1 MPFAERNNMASEAV
15 HLFAQSKPKEL
26 RTFLSTCDGFA
37 AISPSKE
44 DKLYIKA
51 HWSHALNVK
60 VLAPVEPSVTKL
72 MILLENYLLMRQ

>member
-1 MPFAERNNMASEAV
+1 MVGMPFAERSNMASEAV

-37 AISPSKE
+37 AISPKE
-44 DKLYIKA
+44 DKLNMKA

-60 VLAPVEPSVTKL
+60 VFGPWNLV
-72 MILLENYLLMRQ
+72 

>member
-1 MPFAERNNMASEAV
+1 MVGMPFAERSTMASEAV

-37 AISPSKE
+37 AISHSKE
-44 DKLYIKA
+44 DKLYMKA

-60 VLAPVEPSVTKL
+60 VFGPCGT
-72 MILLENYLLMRQ
+72 

>member
-1 MPFAERNNMASEAV
+1 MVGMLFAERSTMASEAV

-26 RTFLSTCDGFA
+26 RTILSTCAGFA

-44 DKLYIKA
+44 DKLCVKA

-60 VLAPVEPSVTKL
+60 FFGHCGT
-72 MILLENYLLMRQ
+72 